1 MRFISRLIYL
11 LIIFLFI
18 TPIAYSTNYYV
29 DKNASG
35 QNNGTSWANAW
46 QSFSA
51 INWSSI
57 NPGDVLY
64 ISGGTDS
71 TIYYERLVVGASG
84 TPGNY
89 VTVRNSYE
97 AGHNGKIIIE
107 DPNINAF
114 DGCIYMTEKDYVY
127 IKGLETRA
135 GIRGIYLWTRCDYV
149 TIDSCIIKDW
159 YPNGLTGGVKVE
171 RVHRPTYKN
180 QHYTDDIS

>member
-1 MRFISRLIYL
+1 MISISRLIYHSVL
-11 LIIFLFI
+11 FLFI
-18 TPIAYSTNYYV
+18 STITYATDYYV
-29 DKNASG
+29 DKISSG

-51 INWSSI
+51 INWGSI

-97 AGHNGKIIIE
+97 AGHNGKVIIE
-107 DPNINAF
+107 DPNTNAF
-114 DGCIYMTEKDYVY
+114 DGCIYMTEKDYV
-127 IKGLETRA
+127 IHKRLR
-135 GIRGIYLWTRCDYV
+135 D
-149 TIDSCIIKDW
+149 
-159 YPNGLTGGVKVE
+159 
-171 RVHRPTYKN
+171 
-180 QHYTDDIS
+180 